1 MAASTGA
8 CHTLCPSTAIVISSI
23 MKMIVAAF
31 IFICALPG
39 HRFRFALTVAAILR
53 NLLIVTVEGAPV
65 LLSRFVT
72 VAEPATGVE
81 QEPSLPV
88 AA

>member
-23 MKMIVAAF
+23 IKMIVAAF

-72 VAEPATGVE
+72 VAEPATGLSRNHLY
-81 QEPSLPV
+81 Q
-88 AA
+88 